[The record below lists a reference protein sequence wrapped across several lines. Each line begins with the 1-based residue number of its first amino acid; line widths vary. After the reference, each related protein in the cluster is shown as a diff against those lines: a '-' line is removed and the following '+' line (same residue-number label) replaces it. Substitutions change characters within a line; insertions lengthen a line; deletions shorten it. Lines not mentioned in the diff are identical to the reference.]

1 MQYGAQISGQSQSAG
16 MTRLTTRP
24 VQMFAAMMLGMTM
37 LYVAGFMQSSS
48 VHNAAHDMRHTI
60 GFPCH

>member
-16 MTRLTTRP
+16 MTRLITRP